1 MDAWCLRRTVR
12 LMDKNLPANQRL
24 MWRSDLRQASEWV
37 IRDGRRTGLRT
48 ALICIPSCP
57 DHVRGRA
64 VDAAERTV
72 RSGVSRS
79 AIACLHNGGLA
90 LWVNVQS
97 CESAHAVA
105 SRVRWAIKDAGV
117 GVGIAFADDNTEDLT
132 AAAAKLEHDA
142 ESASLAASPGEVL
155 DGGGS
160 RDSVANEAS
169 ALVEALR
176 TDKLQLWYQ
185 PIVDL
190 RNNNTVVGAEA
201 LVRWETGENQAVSAD
216 RFWEIAVEHGV
227 ETELTVWVLNRAIE
241 ECRPELTDENAE
253 FSLHINVSLRQVDDP
268 HFPDLVL
275 NAVAGVKAQRI
286 VLEIVESGS
295 SELTARMG
303 ANLRLVRGMGIR
315 IALDDFGKGWSSLE
329 RLANIEFDIVKLDR
343 TLCYRAASKARI
355 AACAKAG
362 IDVGHAC
369 GALVVAEGVEHDDD
383 AELLANAGADYGQGY
398 LWGRPGPVR
407 TLRRGVVSAT
417 EITFSDNA
425 PVI

>member
-1 MDAWCLRRTVR
+1 MDELGRQRTVSG
-12 LMDKNLPANQRL
+12 MDKTLPANQRL

-48 ALICIPSCP
+48 ALICIPNCP

-72 RSGVSRS
+72 RSGVARS

-90 LWVNVQS
+90 LWVNVPS

-142 ESASLAASPGEVL
+142 EAAALAANPGEVL
-155 DGGGS
+155 DGGGA
-160 RDSVANEAS
+160 RNSVANEAA

-176 TDKLQLWYQ
+176 TEKLQLWYQ

-190 RNNNTVVGAEA
+190 RRSNVVVGAEA

-253 FSLHINVSLRQVDDP
+253 FSLHINVSLRQVDDA

-275 NAVAGVKAQRI
+275 SAAAGVKAQRI

-295 SELTARMG
+295 SEITARMS

-329 RLANIEFDIVKLDR
+329 RLSSVEWDIVKLDR
-343 TLCYRAASKARI
+343 TLCYRAASKSRV
-355 AACAKAG
+355 AACARAG
-362 IDVGHAC
+362 INVAHEC

-383 AELLANAGADYGQGY
+383 AELLAKSGADYGQGY

-417 EITFSDNA
+417 EIAFSDNA
-425 PVI
+425 PVT